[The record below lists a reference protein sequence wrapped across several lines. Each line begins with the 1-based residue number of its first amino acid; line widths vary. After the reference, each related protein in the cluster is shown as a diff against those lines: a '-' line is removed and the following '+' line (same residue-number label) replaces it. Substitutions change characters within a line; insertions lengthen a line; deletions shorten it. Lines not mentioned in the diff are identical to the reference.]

1 MSKDPLNKKENKN
14 TKNKQTNVLAKFS
27 TSTYMGN
34 PLEGFCLFVCFLG
47 DEERTAKKAI
57 QIGKLK

>member
-1 MSKDPLNKKENKN
+1 
-14 TKNKQTNVLAKFS
+14 
-27 TSTYMGN
+27 MGN